1 MTIEERVEQLE
12 AQVAQLTGEGDY
24 TLLKSGETID
34 AILDGIETA
43 AIYHGSDM
51 IVSDGSSSSAMTALS
66 LGFTATENTK
76 VAATVRKAGG
86 PSPVSNAVLQLYY
99 TTGGRIYANLTPGYN
114 HPSSGGFDTVSLP
127 SGTYYIDW
135 IVIDKGVS

>member
-43 AIYHGSDM
+43 AIYHGSDTV
-51 IVSDGSSSSAMTALS
+51 VSDGSSSSATAALS

-99 TTGGRIYANLTPGYN
+99 TAGRIYANLTPGYN
-114 HPSSGGFDTVSLP
+114 HPSSGGMETVPLP

-135 IVIDKGVS
+135 ICIDKGVS

>member
-34 AILDGIETA
+34 TILDGIETA

-51 IVSDGSSSSAMTALS
+51 IVSDGSLSSATAALS

-99 TTGGRIYANLTPGYN
+99 TAGRIYANLTPGYN

>member
-34 AILDGIETA
+34 TILDGIETA
-43 AIYHGSDM
+43 AIYHGSDTV
-51 IVSDGSSSSAMTALS
+51 VSDGSSSATAVLS

-86 PSPVSNAVLQLYY
+86 LSPVSNAVLQLYY
-99 TTGGRIYANLTPGYN
+99 TAGRIYANLTPGYN
-114 HPSSGGFDTVSLP
+114 HPSSGGFDTVPLP

>member
-34 AILDGIETA
+34 TILDGIETA
-43 AIYHGSDM
+43 AIYHGSDTV
-51 IVSDGSSSSAMTALS
+51 ISDGSSSAMAVLS

-99 TTGGRIYANLTPGYN
+99 TAGRIYANLTPGYN
-114 HPSSGGFDTVSLP
+114 HPSSGGFDTVPLP

>member
-34 AILDGIETA
+34 AILDGIETG
-43 AIYHGSDM
+43 AIYHGTQTVEVKEATVMVFGDM
-51 IVSDGSSSSAMTALS
+51 T
-66 LGFTATENTK
+66 LGFTPTAKTAVVASLRRATGPGPVGYQLNLLYT
-76 VAATVRKAGG
+76 AGR
-86 PSPVSNAVLQLYY
+86 LYY
-99 TTGGRIYANLTPGYN
+99 TIVWGGNTGVEMQ
-114 HPSSGGFDTVSLP
+114 SVP

-135 IVIDKGVS
+135 ICIDKGVS